1 MKAAFIRRTGPA
13 DAIEY
18 GALPTPE
25 PRPDEV
31 LVRLAAAAVDPV
43 DGYIRQGLVA
53 MDLPFP
59 FIIGR
64 DLAGV
69 VERAGRDVT
78 RFKPGDRVW
87 CNNQGIDGRQGTFA
101 EFTAVREDL
110 LYALPDAVS
119 FDAMAA
125 LAHSGLTAC
134 LGIERMGGL
143 QPGQV
148 VMVNGG
154 AGNVGRALTQV
165 ATGLGARVIAT
176 AGSDEGR
183 ATCRADGAVAA
194 LDYRSP
200 ALEAELRAAAPE
212 GIDVYWDMSG
222 RQDLGLALR
231 HLRRGGRITVM
242 SGLDARPVLPIGS
255 LYVKDISI
263 VGFAITYATPAEMR
277 ACADRINGL
286 AAAGQ
291 LKARVAITL
300 PLSQARQAHLLI
312 EDKAARLDGKIIVVP
327 E

>member
-13 DAIEY
+13 DVIEH
-18 GALPTPE
+18 GELPTPA
-25 PRPDEV
+25 PRADQV
-31 LVRLAAAAVDPV
+31 LVHLKAAAVDPV
-43 DGYIRQGLVA
+43 DAYIRQGLVA
-53 MDLPFP
+53 MALPFP
-59 FIIGR
+59 FVIGR

-69 VERAGRDVT
+69 VERTGAGVS

-101 EFTAVREDL
+101 DFTAVREDL

-119 FDAMAA
+119 FEAMAA

-143 QPGQV
+143 TAGQV

-176 AGSDEGR
+176 AGSEGGR

-222 RQDLGLALR
+222 RQDLDFALR
-231 HLRRGGRITVM
+231 QLRRGGRIVVM
-242 SGLDARPVLPIGS
+242 SGLGAQPQLPIGA

-263 VGFAITYATPAEMR
+263 IGFAITYATPIEMR
-277 ACADRINGL
+277 ACADRINTL
-286 AAAGQ
+286 AASGI
-291 LKARVAITL
+291 LKARVARTL
-300 PLSQARQAHLLI
+300 PLSDARQAHLLI
-312 EDKAARLDGKIIVVP
+312 EDKTQRLDGKIIVVP
-327 E
+327 